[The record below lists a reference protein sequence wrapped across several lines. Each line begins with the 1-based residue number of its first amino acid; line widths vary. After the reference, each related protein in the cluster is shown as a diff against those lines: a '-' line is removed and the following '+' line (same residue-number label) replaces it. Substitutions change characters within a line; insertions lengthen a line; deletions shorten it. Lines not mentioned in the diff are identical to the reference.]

1 MPMPAVAVRALLAL
15 ALVAFVS
22 GVAHAQE
29 ADDPVFRDA
38 DGNDP
43 TPAPSE
49 PVLLDADVEVEDS
62 VPTEST
68 TAPALASEA
77 DALWRAAA
85 QALADSDP
93 EGARDWWREFASL
106 YPNDERAAAASR
118 LADVI
123 TAVVLTPER
132 ENTITSQAGRVELAI
147 FSTLYGASVGL
158 LLGIEA
164 AEGANSYSSNA
175 PIWLSLGGAGLGLG
189 LSLAVTRGDHVRPS
203 QAALVTSGGVWGYTI
218 GLELVGGTNVF
229 RTCEEDEFYGD
240 EYCTVSSSAIRMVP
254 LAFSAV
260 AVGSTAYIAHRFPD
274 LPAGD
279 IALVNSGGLWGTSTG
294 VLLALLLNLEGD
306 TTPANAMLPATI
318 LGLGAGAALAPR
330 LDISRTRVQLINLSG
345 VLGLGLA
352 AAVGSSANTV
362 DASSWGLLLLG
373 GQTAG
378 LATGALVTR
387 NRPASARASN
397 ALNSLQVA
405 PTMVGDGTGR
415 QHRGLMLSGRW

>member
-1 MPMPAVAVRALLAL
+1 MPMPAVAVRAPLAL
-15 ALVAFVS
+15 AFVAFVS

-29 ADDPVFRDA
+29 AEEPVFRDA
-38 DGNDP
+38 DVEDP
-43 TPAPSE
+43 TPARSE
-49 PVLLDADVEVEDS
+49 PVLLDAEVEDN

-68 TAPALASEA
+68 TAPASATEA
-77 DALWRAAA
+77 DTLWRAAA

-93 EGARDWWREFASL
+93 EVARDRWREFASL